1 MYAPEP
7 RGRVIALDVL
17 AFSPS
22 SPLSSQFMIAVTTT
36 RCDDGHVSAWFV
48 ENHGSGRWWPT
59 HARLDPSLLYNDM
72 NNPGMLAM
80 GLTNR
85 WTMTLGKESIRLDE
99 LQVLCLRSP
108 LPEPELG
115 EDHSTWCLD
124 ILVKL
129 EQRGTIVPG
138 QALQIERWLEEVQK
152 PVNAMQFRGLMFSRP
167 TSPVYGE
174 TYPLLDTKRASNLA
188 KCVSAPQL
196 MQNLMS
202 VSVMLGVAAGEP

>member
-48 ENHGSGRWWPT
+48 ENHGSCRWWPA
-59 HARLDPSLLYNDM
+59 HARLDPSLLYDLD
-72 NNPGMLAM
+72 NPGMLAM

-85 WTMTLGKESIRLDE
+85 WTMTLGKKSIRLDE
-99 LQVLCLRSP
+99 LQVLCLHSP

-129 EQRGTIVPG
+129 EQRGAIVPG

-152 PVNAMQFRGLMFSRP
+152 PSHEIQFCGLMFSRP
-167 TSPVYGE
+167 NSPVYGE
-174 TYPLLDTKRASNLA
+174 TYPLMDSKRASSLA
-188 KCVSAPQL
+188 KCVSAPQS

-202 VSVMLGVAAGEP
+202 VSVMLGITAGDP